1 MRTED
6 VNDLEVWLTKT
17 TNYTNKDIQN
27 EMLEIMSHQILR
39 DISQD
44 INTNSV
50 KFAVIVDWTQ
60 DIKGLEQVIAS
71 AVKSL

>member
-1 MRTED
+1 M
-6 VNDLEVWLTKT
+6 NDLEVWLTKT

-50 KFAVIVDWTQ
+50 KFAVIVD
-60 DIKGLEQVIAS
+60 
-71 AVKSL
+71 